1 MNLRPVIFALAVL
14 AAPAALLGQA
24 PGHFPPDSLINVK
37 VIPKSTPVM
46 QVVGIM
52 RNFAG
57 GLGVRCQFCHVG
69 QEGMPLGQFDFA
81 KDEKRT
87 KLTARQMMRMVD
99 EINRRLDTLP
109 EHAQMTSH
117 VEVTCN
123 TCHRG
128 VSRPMSL
135 EQLIQEAAQTAG
147 LSRPARALLRPRGL
161 RLRRADAE
169 HLGVPIG
176 AGGQVHRGVR
186 DSTAQRGAVPDV
198 VEPRDVP
205 GQHRSHERR
214 HSGGD
219 RGVPRGGAP
228 RLHQRRG
235 SGQITA
241 AYSTVT
247 FLILSSFGNCR
258 ARYFSP
264 SMCIRI

>member
-1 MNLRPVIFALAVL
+1 MNLRPVIFVLAVL

-123 TCHRG
+123 TCHPG

-135 EQLIQEAAQTAG
+135 EQLIQETAQTAG
-147 LSRPARALLRPRGL
+147 GGSATRAYRAPRERHHGRAGYRLRVPTLNISAVPRAPAREDTQA
-161 RLRRADAE
+161 
-169 HLGVPIG
+169 
-176 AGGQVHRGVR
+176 
-186 DSTAQRGAVPDV
+186 
-198 VEPRDVP
+198 
-205 GQHRSHERR
+205 
-214 HSGGD
+214 
-219 RGVPRGGAP
+219 
-228 RLHQRRG
+228 
-235 SGQITA
+235 
-241 AYSTVT
+241 
-247 FLILSSFGNCR
+247 
-258 ARYFSP
+258 
-264 SMCIRI
+264 